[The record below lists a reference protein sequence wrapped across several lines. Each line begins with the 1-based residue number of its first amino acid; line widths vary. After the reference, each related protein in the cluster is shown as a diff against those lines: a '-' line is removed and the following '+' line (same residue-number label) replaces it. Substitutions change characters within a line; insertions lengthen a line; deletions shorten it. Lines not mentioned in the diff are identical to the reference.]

1 MKFIGNVHIGRGSQ
15 QSLEEVFSLLEKAG
29 EASRGSP
36 DLMSRSYLNFG
47 VEEARELRER
57 AILRPLVAARRVF
70 VVTASS
76 LTTEAQNALL
86 KLLEEPAADALF
98 ILLVPSPDSL
108 LATLRSR
115 AQSLRLMEGESI
127 SRLVD
132 VRSFLE
138 TSGKRRLELLKPLLE
153 KGDEDK
159 RDIGAILGF
168 LAGLEV
174 ELGKVRANSEKKVGL
189 EAVYRARKYAA
200 DKGALLKPL
209 LEQVAL
215 LVPSI

>member
-1 MKFIGNVHIGRGSQ
+1 
-15 QSLEEVFSLLEKAG
+15 
-29 EASRGSP
+29 
-36 DLMSRSYLNFG
+36 
-47 VEEARELRER
+47 
-57 AILRPLVAARRVF
+57 
-70 VVTASS
+70 
-76 LTTEAQNALL
+76 
-86 KLLEEPAADALF
+86 
-98 ILLVPSPDSL
+98 
-108 LATLRSR
+108 
-115 AQSLRLMEGESI
+115 
-127 SRLVD
+127 
-132 VRSFLE
+132 LE